1 MNTLCPIYMFS
12 DSQLLFLKL
21 KGVYFLSFVKDL
33 IERDSIKAA
42 YIGASNED
50 QPDFYN
56 LFVGALENIGVTDCR
71 MIQSSFLEED
81 QDFLEAADIILLAGG
96 DVELGWNV
104 FQAQG
109 IDKAIVR
116 RYEKGA
122 LLIGISA
129 GAVQLGLCGCKEED
143 VLSQESLFDTFQIV
157 PYIIGAHEEKQNWEQ
172 LENMVLVKGEYSK
185 GIGIPMGGG
194 MIYHLD
200 KTIEPIRYPLCE
212 VTVKDNEA
220 TQNLLI
226 PNPEYEEIVFH
237 W

>member
-1 MNTLCPIYMFS
+1 MFS

-21 KGVYFLSFVKDL
+21 KGVYFLSFVKDI
-33 IERDSIKAA
+33 IEKDSFRAA

-50 QPDFYN
+50 QPDFYS
-56 LFVGALENIGVTDCR
+56 LFVGAMENIGITDCR
-71 MIQSSFLEED
+71 MIKSSFLEED
-81 QDFLEAADIILLAGG
+81 QAFLEVADIILLAGG

-104 FQAQG
+104 FQSQE
-109 IDKAIVR
+109 IDKTIIR

-129 GAVQLGLCGCKEED
+129 GAVQLGLYGSKGED
-143 VLSQESLFDTFQIV
+143 ASQESVFDTFQIV
-157 PYIIGAHEEKQNWEQ
+157 PYIIGAHEEKQDWEQ
-172 LENMVLVKGEYSK
+172 LKKMVLVKGEYSK

-194 MIYHLD
+194 MIYHVD
-200 KTIEPIRYPLCE
+200 KTIEPIRYPLYE
-212 VTVKDNEA
+212 IAVRDNEV

>member
-21 KGVYFLSFVKDL
+21 KGVKFFSFVKDH
-33 IERDSIKAA
+33 RQGDSLKAA

-50 QPDFYN
+50 NPEFYN
-56 LFVGALENIGVTDCR
+56 LFEGAMENIGITDCR

-81 QDFLEAADIILLAGG
+81 QAFLEVADIILLAGG

-104 FQAQG
+104 FQLNG
-109 IDKAIVR
+109 MDKAIIR
-116 RYEKGA
+116 KYETGA

-129 GAVQLGLCGCKEED
+129 GAVQLGLCGCNTENN
-143 VLSQESLFDTFQIV
+143 SQQSVFDTFQIV
-157 PYIIGAHEEKQNWEQ
+157 PYIIGAHEEKQDWEQ
-172 LENMVLVKGEYSK
+172 LKKLVQAKGEYSK

-194 MIYHLD
+194 MIYHVD

-212 VTVKDNEA
+212 VAVKDNE
-220 TQNLLI
+220 TIQNWLI